1 MKLPV
6 VRMLADRLPPGPWV
20 FGRQVEHT
28 HGLSDG
34 SLVEVIDASDRFAGH
49 ALYNG
54 ASDIRLRVLNRGR
67 KSAMD
72 HPKQFLLQKLSE
84 ALRLRRRV
92 LRLPE
97 TTDAW
102 RAVFAEGDDLSGL
115 IVDHFA
121 GTLVCEYHSL
131 GFWNMREDVEW
142 ALGELIPGCKVLH
155 RFPQGAATAE
165 GSKPALDGV
174 APSKIWI
181 DENGL
186 NFPVMSA
193 TGHKTGWFCDQR
205 DNRQRVAAL
214 ARDRNVLDLCCN
226 RGGFALNAAKAG
238 ARRVHAVD
246 LDEVALE
253 GAQEAAERNGL
264 DVRCEHADAFHVLR
278 ALPGEKT
285 RPNLV
290 ILDPH
295 KLIRGHGNMEEGKRK
310 YSDFNTLALEG
321 LAPGG
326 LLASFSCSG
335 ALDLPS
341 FLGIVFQAARRA
353 ERPIRL
359 LNVWGASPDHPQRPE
374 FPRSAYLK
382 GALVSVGD

>member
-20 FGRQVEHT
+20 FGRQVENAQ
-28 HGLSDG
+28 GLADG
-34 SLVEVIDASDRFAGH
+34 SLVEVLDASDRFAGH

-54 ASDIRLRVLNRGR
+54 SSDIRLRVLNRGR

-72 HPKQFLLQKLSE
+72 HPRQFLLQKLSE
-84 ALRLRRRV
+84 ALRLRRKT

-121 GTLVCEYHSL
+121 GALVCEYHSL

-142 ALGELIPGCKVLH
+142 ALGELVPGASVVH
-155 RFPQGAATAE
+155 RFPQGAAVAE
-165 GSKPALDGV
+165 GSRPDTDG
-174 APSKIWI
+174 AELSKVWI
-181 DENGL
+181 NENGVE
-186 NFPVMSA
+186 FPVMLA

-214 ARDRNVLDLCCN
+214 AEGRNVLDLCCN
-226 RGGFALNAAKAG
+226 RGGFAMNAARAG

-253 GAQEAAERNGL
+253 GAKEAAAKNGL
-264 DVRCEHADAFHVLR
+264 DVTCEHADAFHVLR
-278 ALPGEKT
+278 ALPREKT
-285 RPNLV
+285 RPNLIV
-290 ILDPH
+290 LDPH
-295 KLIRGHGNMEEGKRK
+295 KLIRGNGNMEEGKRK

-321 LAPGG
+321 LA
-326 LLASFSCSG
+326 
-335 ALDLPS
+335 
-341 FLGIVFQAARRA
+341 
-353 ERPIRL
+353 
-359 LNVWGASPDHPQRPE
+359 
-374 FPRSAYLK
+374 
-382 GALVSVGD
+382 